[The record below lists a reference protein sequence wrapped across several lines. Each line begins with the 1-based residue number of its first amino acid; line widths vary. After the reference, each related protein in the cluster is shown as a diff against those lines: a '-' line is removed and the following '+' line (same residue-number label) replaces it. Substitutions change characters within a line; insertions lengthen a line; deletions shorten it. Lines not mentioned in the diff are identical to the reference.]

1 MIEKYMKIMKDKVAK
16 SISHRFRIPYDE
28 AYSEGL
34 VVIAENKDKYSLIK
48 DESLLKKKMWGHLRS
63 NMCVFRNIEI
73 KVPTED
79 GPKLKKKRVWFYPDS
94 YYIDPNDIEDIIDD
108 IDGTELLKNLFFKHI
123 DDFGLDEDEVLFIDM
138 CFSGLDPE
146 DDCHREHFEEAF
158 PDKKVSYLKRGFID
172 ALTKKIKTNSP
183 FNRD

>member
-1 MIEKYMKIMKDKVAK
+1 MKDNVAK

-34 VVIAENKDKYSLIK
+34 VVIAENIDKYNSIK
-48 DESLLKKKMWGHLRS
+48 DDSKLKKKMWGHLRS
-63 NMCVFRNIEI
+63 NICVFRKIEI
-73 KVPTED
+73 LVD
-79 GPKLKKKRVWFYPDS
+79 GKNGPELTKKRVWFYPDS
-94 YYIDPNDIEDIIDD
+94 YYIDPREIENIVDEIFEDA
-108 IDGTELLKNLFFKHI
+108 DGKEFLKNLFFKHI

-146 DDCHREHFEEAF
+146 DDCHRDHFEEAF
-158 PDKKVSYLKRGFID
+158 PDKKVSYLKKGFMD
-172 ALTKKIKTNSP
+172 ALTQKIKTNSP